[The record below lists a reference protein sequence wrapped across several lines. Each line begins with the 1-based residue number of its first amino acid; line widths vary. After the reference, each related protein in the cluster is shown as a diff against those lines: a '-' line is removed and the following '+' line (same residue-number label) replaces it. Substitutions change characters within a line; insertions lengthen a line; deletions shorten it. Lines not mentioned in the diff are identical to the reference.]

1 MGMYDD
7 IVCKYPLPLPE
18 DTKGF
23 HPCGFQTK
31 DLENAL
37 DCYEIREDGT
47 LWLREC
53 EREYTEGNPDGKT
66 WSEKF
71 GIVKETK
78 VWWTHVKTTRTI
90 RMYEYNNRN
99 DGPYDYWVEF
109 EIEFVDGV
117 LTKINLVKFEAT
129 DNTKRKENDRRF
141 IEELKRRKEFESTL
155 FYKLIG
161 KPFNKT
167 IWFIVRLLN
176 NIGSFLT
183 DIGYKLYRNIKI

>member
-23 HPCGFQTK
+23 HPYGFQTK
-31 DLENAL
+31 DLDNAL

-53 EREYTEGNPDGKT
+53 EREYTDGNPKGKT
-66 WSEKF
+66 WSEKI

-78 VWWTHVKTTRTI
+78 VWWTHVKLTKTI
-90 RMYEYNNRN
+90 NMYTYQHGE
-99 DGPYDYWVEF
+99 GEYDYWVEF
-109 EIEFVDGV
+109 VIEFVDGV
-117 LTKINLVKFEAT
+117 INKITLLKFDAT
-129 DNTKRKENDRRF
+129 DNVERKENDRQF
-141 IEELKRRKEFESTL
+141 IEGLKRRKEFESTL
-155 FYKLIG
+155 FFKLIG

-167 IWFIVRLLN
+167 IWFITHFLNIFGTFLIEVGWKLNRKLRL
-176 NIGSFLT
+176 
-183 DIGYKLYRNIKI
+183 

>member
-1 MGMYDD
+1 MGMFDD

-23 HPCGFQTK
+23 RPYGFQTK
-31 DLENAL
+31 DLDNAL

-53 EREYTEGNPDGKT
+53 EREYTDGNPKGKT
-66 WSEKF
+66 WSEKI
-71 GIVKETK
+71 GSVKETK

>member
-23 HPCGFQTK
+23 KSYGFQTK
-31 DLENAL
+31 DLDNAL

-53 EREYTEGNPDGKT
+53 EREYTDGDPKGKT
-66 WSEKF
+66 WSEKI
-71 GIVKETK
+71 GLVKETK
-78 VWWTHVKTTRTI
+78 VWWTHIKLNKTI
-90 RMYEYNNRN
+90 NMYTYQHG
-99 DGPYDYWVEF
+99 DGNYDYWVEF
-109 EIEFVDGV
+109 VIQFVDGV
-117 LTKINLVKFEAT
+117 INKIELKKFEASG
-129 DNTKRKENDRRF
+129 NEERKENDRQF
-141 IEELKRRKEFESTL
+141 IEGLKRRKEFESKL

-167 IWFIVRLLN
+167 IWFIASTSNTV
-176 NIGSFLT
+176 GSFL
-183 DIGYKLYRNIKI
+183 IEFGWRLYRKVKI